1 MSSCPASRFLVL
13 WAVALAEYSFDSRY
27 KIDFDSMR
35 MSDCISR
42 QPEVVRI
49 MRDAIGSWFYMQ
61 GGQWQAFSS
70 DHQERLT
77 SLYQDHLNRLIL
89 E

>member
-1 MSSCPASRFLVL
+1 MSCCLAKPSRAL
-13 WAVALAEYSFDSRY
+13 WVDVLAEYSFDNRY
-27 KIDFDSMR
+27 KIDFDAMR

-42 QPEVVRI
+42 QPEVVRV

-61 GGQWQAFSS
+61 GGQWQAFSP
-70 DHQERLT
+70 DHQKRLT
-77 SLYQDHLNRLIL
+77 SLYQEHLNRLIL